1 MSRTRPDYQIV
12 IAGGGMVGISLAL
25 ALQIKAPASRI
36 LLVESFELP
45 AVGSAAAYTPSFDA
59 RSTALSYSSC
69 LIYREL
75 GLWADFEDQIQTIES
90 IHVSNR
96 GRFGSTLLKASDYG
110 WPALGFV
117 AENAWLGGVLA
128 GALHRCAA
136 EVCSPASVVDVQFG
150 DDRVLLELDNGD
162 AQSCELLVI
171 ADGAGSRLRDRL
183 GIVARQ
189 RAYDQSAIVAN
200 VGHAQPHGGRAF
212 ERFTPKGPLAL
223 LPLVSSGGGT
233 SSRANRSALVW
244 TLPPRDAADLMAA
257 ADTDFLDRLQR
268 EFGYR
273 LGRLQQ
279 VGKRHSYPL
288 ALVETEEQVRSGVVV
303 MGNAAHSLHPVA
315 GQGFNLAL
323 RDVARLSGI
332 LADALGSG
340 KSPGDLE
347 VLERYRS
354 AQSQDQR
361 LTTAFS
367 DRLPGLFMSDDTALG
382 LMRDFG
388 LFALDLSP
396 GLKREF
402 VRQTAG
408 LTPSAGY
415 RDVQP

>member
-1 MSRTRPDYQIV
+1 MSMARPDYQIV

-25 ALQIKAPASRI
+25 ALEKKAPDSRI

-45 AVGSAAAYTPSFDA
+45 TANNAAAYTPSFDA
-59 RSTALSYSSC
+59 RSTALSYASC

-75 GLWADFEDQIQTIES
+75 GLWGDLEAQLQNIET
-90 IHVSNR
+90 IHVSDQ
-96 GRFGSTLLKASDYG
+96 GRFGSTLLKAGDYG
-110 WPALGFV
+110 WSALGFV
-117 AENAWLGGVLA
+117 AENAWLGQVLA
-128 GALHRCAA
+128 GALKRSAA
-136 EVCSPASVVDVQFG
+136 EIRSPASVIDVHFG
-150 DDRVLLELDNGD
+150 ADRVALDLDNGD
-162 AQSCELLVI
+162 ALTCELLVI
-171 ADGAGSRLRDRL
+171 ADGARSRLRDRL

-189 RAYDQSAIVAN
+189 RTYDQSAIIAN
-200 VGHAQPHGGRAF
+200 VGHGQPHGGRAF
-212 ERFTPKGPLAL
+212 ERFTPRGPLAL
-223 LPLVSSGGGT
+223 LPLVRPDSGVH
-233 SSRANRSALVW
+233 RSALVW
-244 TLPPRDAADLMAA
+244 TLPPRDAADLMEAGDA
-257 ADTDFLDRLQR
+257 DFLARLQG

-279 VGKRHSYPL
+279 VGVRQSYPL
-288 ALVETEEQVRSGVVV
+288 ALVETEEQVRSNVVV

-323 RDVARLSGI
+323 RDVARFSGI
-332 LADALGSG
+332 LGDALGSG
-340 KSPGDLE
+340 VSPGDLE

-354 AQSQDQR
+354 AQSGDQR

-367 DRLPGLFMSDDTALG
+367 DRLPGLFMSEDRSLG
-382 LMRDFG
+382 LIRDFG